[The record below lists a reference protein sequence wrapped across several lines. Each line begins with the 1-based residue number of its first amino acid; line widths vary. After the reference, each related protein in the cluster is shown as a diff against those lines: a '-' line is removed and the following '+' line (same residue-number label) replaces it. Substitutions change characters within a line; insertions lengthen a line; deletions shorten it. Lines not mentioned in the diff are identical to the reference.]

1 VISVSDQPTV
11 LSVRNLEVSF
21 ATSIGLVNAV
31 RKVSFDVKKKE
42 IFGLIG
48 ESGSGKST
56 TALAI
61 TRLLPAYAVVKGDV
75 TFYDQGKP
83 IDVLKLNEGQLR
95 DYRWR
100 HVSLVFQ
107 GAMNSLNPVLTVR
120 EHFKDTAKAHGIKD
134 DKKIEAMAR
143 ELLSSVRLNPD
154 RVLNAYQH
162 QLSGG
167 MKQRV
172 MIALALMLRP
182 ELVILDEPTTAL
194 DALTQRQILDLVKE
208 LRDKYEMSVILITHD
223 LSVIADT
230 ADEVL
235 VLYSGTPMEMGEI
248 NEIFY
253 EPLSPY
259 TQMLIDS
266 FPMIGRVVKERPQ
279 MLKTASSVGCP
290 FATNC
295 PLATQACFGAEM
307 SLKPIKGSHMSSCIH
322 ADQLVG
328 KIRAYQEEGQ
338 RGGDQA

>member
-1 VISVSDQPTV
+1 MSQSSETV
-11 LSVRNLEVSF
+11 LSVRNLSVSF

-31 RKVSFDVKKKE
+31 KNVSFDVKRRQ

-61 TRLLPAYAVVKGDV
+61 TRLLPAYAVVKGNV
-75 TFYDQGKP
+75 TFYDKGKA
-83 IDVLKLNEGQLR
+83 IDVLKLNNEQLK
-95 DYRWR
+95 DFRWN

-107 GAMNSLNPVLTVR
+107 GAMNSLNPVLSVR
-120 EHFKDTAKAHGIKD
+120 EHFMDTAQAHGIKD
-134 DKKIEAMAR
+134 KKKIEQMAR
-143 ELLSSVRLNPD
+143 ELLTSVRLNPD
-154 RVLNAYQH
+154 RVLNSYQH

-172 MIALALMLRP
+172 MIALALLLRP
-182 ELVILDEPTTAL
+182 ELIILDEPTTAL

-208 LRDKYEMSVILITHD
+208 IRDKYDTSIILITHD

-235 VLYSGTPMEMGEI
+235 VLYSGTPMEKGNI

-253 EPLSPY
+253 EPLNPY

-266 FPMIGRVVKERPQ
+266 FPMIGRAVRERPQ
-279 MLKTASSVGCP
+279 MLKTASATGCP
-290 FATNC
+290 YATNC
-295 PLATQACFGAEM
+295 PLATQECFGAEM
-307 SLKPIKGSHMSSCIH
+307 NLKAVKGSHMSSCIH

-328 KIRAYQEEGQ
+328 KVRNVEVQ
-338 RGGDQA
+338 GDPK